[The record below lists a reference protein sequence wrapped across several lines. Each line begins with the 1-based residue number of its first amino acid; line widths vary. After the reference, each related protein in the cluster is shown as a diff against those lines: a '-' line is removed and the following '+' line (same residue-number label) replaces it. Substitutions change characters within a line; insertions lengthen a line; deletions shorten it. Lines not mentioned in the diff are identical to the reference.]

1 MPFSNLDNNWSN
13 LAQYYN
19 KSFVNRPSIPTKAE
33 QFLPFDD
40 GFIRGGLTNATLAS
54 VKDVI
59 RIGKFITGLSNI
71 SKITDIKDT
80 TLQTA
85 TKGILFLAKQV
96 GLQRANPRL
105 EYKNQGTRLLPPL
118 FGGVTRIFTG
128 AGILESVGGNA
139 FGLHLDRA
147 GLSGIIRDEQKY
159 GGDIDSPRSG
169 VAYYNNFGEGNNN
182 TSVKSSAHNRLLRY
196 AGKRSKEKTD
206 NLVLLDHY
214 SGGANK
220 IPYGLG
226 STNIYT
232 YTDRT
237 SIRTSDLAIDQVKLK
252 LNGFF
257 TLEEKIITKGSTTK
271 FKPRQKSTKLINS
284 LGKETINLASNVKIT
299 ITTPDLVEKE
309 SSTFISTEQLASTV
323 RANVGTSDYPTSPL
337 ETILRNSP
345 RYYNKKIGNGG
356 NLKVISSSLDIETR
370 IGVSGIKRVDSINT
384 IDITNSVTFYENYA
398 GGKTQNVAV
407 GDKSILGKYGRDII
421 KFRIEFLNND
431 SPIVDKD
438 INADVLAF
446 RAYLDDFN
454 DGMNAKWN
462 SYRYM
467 GRGEDFYVYEGFTRD
482 IGLSFT
488 MFAHTQDEMK
498 PLYKKLN
505 YLMSTFAPDYSK
517 SLKMRGNIAYLTVG
531 DYLYRQPGIFTD
543 IKLSGILDSHWE
555 TVIDK
560 PENGESSNHY
570 EVPKHIKVG
579 LSFKPIH
586 TFLPRKT
593 NSTNTINAPFITPDK
608 IAYPTIVGNKN
619 KYLD

>member
-1 MPFSNLDNNWSN
+1 M
-13 LAQYYN
+13 
-19 KSFVNRPSIPTKAE
+19 
-33 QFLPFDD
+33 
-40 GFIRGGLTNATLAS
+40 
-54 VKDVI
+54 I

-105 EYKNQGTRLLPPL
+105 EYKNQGTRLFPPL

-128 AGILESVGGNA
+128 LGILESIGGNA
-139 FGLHLDRA
+139 FGLHFDRA
-147 GLSGIIRDEQKY
+147 GLLGKIKDDQKY

-182 TSVKSSAHNRLLRY
+182 ISVSRKAHNRLLRY
-196 AGKRSKEKTD
+196 AGKRSEEKTD

-214 SGGANK
+214 SGGAK
-220 IPYGLG
+220 SIYGLG
-226 STNIYT
+226 FTNIYT
-232 YTDRT
+232 YTNRT

-257 TLEEKIITKGSTTK
+257 SPEEKIITKGSTTK
-271 FKPRQKSTKLINS
+271 FKTIQKSTILINNS
-284 LGKETINLASNVKIT
+284 GKKSINLLPGVKIT
-299 ITTPDLVEKE
+299 ITTPDLVEKATP
-309 SSTFISTEQLASTV
+309 TFIPTDKLASTV
-323 RANVGTSDYPTSPL
+323 RADVGTSDYPTSPL

-345 RYYNKKIGNGG
+345 RYYNNKIGNGG

-370 IGVSGIKRVDSINT
+370 VGVSGIKRVDSINT
-384 IDITNSVTFYENYA
+384 IDITDSVTFYKNYA

-407 GDKSILGKYGRDII
+407 GDKSILGKYGRDVI

-543 IKLSGILDSHWE
+543 IKLSGMLDSHWE

-570 EVPKHIKVG
+570 EIPKMIKVG

-593 NSTNTINAPFITPDK
+593 NMGNTINAPFITPDK
-608 IAYPTIVGNKN
+608 IAYPTIVGTTN